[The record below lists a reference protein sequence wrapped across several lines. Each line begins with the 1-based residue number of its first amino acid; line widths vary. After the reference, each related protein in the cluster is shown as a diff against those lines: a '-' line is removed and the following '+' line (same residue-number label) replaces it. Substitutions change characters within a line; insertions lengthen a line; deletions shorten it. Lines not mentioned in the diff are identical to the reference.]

1 MAAPER
7 TLSLGVVG
15 QMMAR
20 WRYGFLLESLIVR
33 DIRVKYRRSALG
45 IVWTLINPLL
55 MMLIFTVV
63 FSTLF
68 RTALPHFAIYFLA
81 AYLPW
86 QFFAQT
92 SSLAMGSMLRNSSL
106 YKRIYVPKY
115 VFVLAVVGADLLGFL
130 IALVP
135 LAAIMVGLGHTMTP
149 ALLFLP
155 VSLVFLTLFTTGVAL
170 LFSTVAVFFDDLAQ
184 FYNVLLQALMYLSA
198 IFYPVDIIP
207 PPLRVFVYL
216 NPMYYCI
223 QMVRY
228 PIYYGALPPPLIV
241 AGCVVMTAAAL
252 FAGVKVFAW
261 ASHKFVYYA

>member
-1 MAAPER
+1 MAAPDK

-15 QMMAR
+15 QMMVR

-45 IVWTLINPLL
+45 IV
-55 MMLIFTVV
+55 
-63 FSTLF
+63 
-68 RTALPHFAIYFLA
+68 
-81 AYLPW
+81 
-86 QFFAQT
+86 
-92 SSLAMGSMLRNSSL
+92 
-106 YKRIYVPKY
+106 KY
-115 VFVLAVVGADLLGFL
+115 GFVLAVVGANLLGFL
-130 IALVP
+130 IALAP

-170 LFSTVAVFFDDLAQ
+170 LFSTVAVFFDDLTQ

-207 PPLRVFVYL
+207 PPLRVVVYL
-216 NPMYYCI
+216 NPMYYLV

-228 PIYYGALPPPLIV
+228 PIYYGTLPPPLIV
-241 AGCVVMTAAAL
+241 AGCVVGTAAAL

-261 ASHKFVYYA
+261 ASNKFVYYA